1 MKSVLLTMFL
11 LFCGSAFADESW
23 MTNFE
28 EAKAKA
34 AKENKSLLVDFTGSD
49 WCGYC
54 IKLHKSVFSKD
65 VGRGIRTRFPK
76 K

>member
-1 MKSVLLTMFL
+1 MKSIFSAVLM
-11 LFCGSAFADESW
+11 LFTFAAVAGDGW

-54 IKLHKSVFSKD
+54 IQLHKNVFSKD
-65 VGRGIRTRFPK
+65 AFTA
-76 K
+76 